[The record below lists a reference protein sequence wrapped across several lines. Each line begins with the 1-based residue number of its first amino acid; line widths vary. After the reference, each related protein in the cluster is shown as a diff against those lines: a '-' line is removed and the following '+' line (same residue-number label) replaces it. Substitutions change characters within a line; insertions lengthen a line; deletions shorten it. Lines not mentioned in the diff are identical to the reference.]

1 MVTLP
6 WKIRGESTSEE
17 GEGEKKEEKG
27 KEQGEGEQKTEKQ
40 SQLKSTPTGSQEVEG
55 EGESQSPFKDTRLV
69 GKSEA
74 EIADKILLLETVVKE
89 QGSRLN
95 DAHRRGNEQVGPGP
109 GEGEKVKEEVIEPAD
124 YYKDPVSVTERIVQK
139 AIKEQMT
146 ESIKPFMEDLRMNRS
161 ASAWDNVGHLP
172 RVNDLRP
179 AIELYLQRSGIVEVD
194 AEAIEGAYD
203 IIRGKMA
210 RGAIAFPGIDFSVVE
225 GGEGEGEMK
234 TGHRTAPPQH
244 SPSSQPLK
252 TEKAQV
258 KTRELTESEALLARA
273 QGMTNDEYVA
283 WQDLDESHVLLEEE
297 AKVK

>member
-1 MVTLP
+1 MALP
-6 WKIRGESTSEE
+6 WKIREKVTSGE

-27 KEQGEGEQKTEKQ
+27 IEKEEGETKTEKQ
-40 SQLKSTPTGSQEVEG
+40 SQLKSTPTGTEEEG
-55 EGESQSPFKDTRLV
+55 GEESQSPFKDTRLV

-95 DAHRRGNEQVGPGP
+95 EVHRKEEVSPGP
-109 GEGEKVKEEVIEPAD
+109 GEGEKVKEETIEPAD
-124 YYKDPVSVTERIVQK
+124 YYKDPVSVTEKIVQK

-146 ESIKPFMEDLRMNRS
+146 ESIRPFMEDLRMNKM

-179 AIELYLQRSGIVEVD
+179 AIELYLQRSGITEVN

-203 IIRGKMA
+203 IIRGRIA
-210 RGAIAFPGIDFSVVE
+210 RGAISLPGIDFSV
-225 GGEGEGEMK
+225 GAGEGESEVK
-234 TGHRTAPPQH
+234 TGHRDAPPQH

-252 TEKAQV
+252 AEKVQT
-258 KTRELTESEALLARA
+258 KTRELTESEALLARS
-273 QGMTNDEYVA
+273 QGMTNEEYVA
-283 WQDLDESHVLLEEE
+283 WQDLDESHVLLEEKE
-297 AKVK
+297 EVKVT